1 MSRLTEKVGYGA
13 ALKEVGMLD
22 CTRVCKSMM
31 EYDNPCGMCP
41 IQEATE
47 KLAHYEDLEEQGR
60 LIDWKRTSEEKP
72 NSTRHLIA
80 AYGEIIS
87 HYAYYL
93 KPKDK
98 WFTDW
103 TCEKEIDAPMF
114 WADMPDPP
122 KESLCGECCAKMVK
136 GTEE

>member
-1 MSRLTEKVGYGA
+1 MSRLTKWENGKLYYRQSEIHVWSKPVSKGNVKYPT
-13 ALKEVGMLD
+13 L
-22 CTRVCKSMM
+22 S
-31 EYDNPCGMCP
+31 
-41 IQEATE
+41 

-72 NSTRHLIA
+72 GSTRHVIVA
-80 AYGEIIS
+80 DGAIIS
-87 HYAYYL
+87 HYGYYL

-114 WADMPDPP
+114 WADMPEPP
-122 KESLCGECCAKMVK
+122 EESLHSDCCAKMDEV
-136 GTEE
+136 E

>member
-1 MSRLTEKVGYGA
+1 MQVFSVDIIREVDGMSRLTLYDHLGLPKVRYPYLTEFEFM
-13 ALKEVGMLD
+13 LKEL
-22 CTRVCKSMM
+22 
-31 EYDNPCGMCP
+31 
-41 IQEATE
+41 Q
-47 KLAHYEDLEEQGR
+47 HYKDLEEQGR

-103 TCEKEIDAPMF
+103 TCEKELDAPIF

-122 KESLCGECCAKMVK
+122 EESLHNDCVAKLAELKGE
-136 GTEE
+136 